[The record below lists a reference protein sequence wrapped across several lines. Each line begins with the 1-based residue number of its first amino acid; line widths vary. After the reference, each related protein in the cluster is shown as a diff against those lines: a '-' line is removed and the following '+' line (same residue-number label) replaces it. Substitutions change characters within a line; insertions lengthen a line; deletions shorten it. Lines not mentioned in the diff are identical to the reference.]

1 MSNAL
6 LYIHGKGGNAE
17 EAEQFKPYCKG
28 YEVYGVGLK
37 ELTPWR
43 AEKPIREAF
52 EKLHMKHESVSILG
66 NSLGAYFA
74 MLALQSC
81 SVKKAFFISPILN
94 MEKLILDMMAWAHV
108 TESELREKKEIATEF
123 GETLSWEY
131 LSYVRSHPI
140 QWSIPTAILYAER
153 DHMTARE
160 TVDTFVMNHN
170 AELTVM
176 PGGEHWFHTPEQLE
190 FLGKWLT
197 EVSRL
202 IDP

>member
-1 MSNAL
+1 
-6 LYIHGKGGNAE
+6 
-17 EAEQFKPYCKG
+17 
-28 YEVYGVGLK
+28 
-37 ELTPWR
+37 
-43 AEKPIREAF
+43 
-52 EKLHMKHESVSILG
+52 MKHESVSILG

-108 TESELREKKEIATEF
+108 TESELKEKKEIATEF
-123 GETLSWEY
+123 RETLSWEY

-197 EVSRL
+197 EVSSL

>member
-1 MSNAL
+1 MTNAL

-17 EAEQFKPYCKG
+17 EAEQFKRYCEG
-28 YEVYGVGLK
+28 YDVYGVDLK

-52 EKLHMKHESVSILG
+52 EKLQTKHESVSILA

-74 MLALQSC
+74 MLALQSRP
-81 SVKKAFFISPILN
+81 VKKAFFISPILD
-94 MEKLILDMMAWAHV
+94 MERLILDMMAWARV
-108 TESELREKKEIATEF
+108 TESELEEKKEIATEF

-140 QWSIPTAILYAER
+140 QWSVPTAILYAEG
-153 DHMTARE
+153 DHMTART
-160 TVDTFVMNHN
+160 TVDAFVITHD
-170 AELTVM
+170 AQLTVM

-190 FLGKWLT
+190 FLGEWLT
-197 EVSRL
+197 QKSCL
-202 IDP
+202 IDS